1 MVAAVLPFLVDLHVH
16 TTGGSADA
24 SLRPV
29 QLGPEAAKLGLH
41 GVAVTEHFRV
51 WTEYEVES
59 HAAGNDLLILPG
71 QEYSTSLGHILAFGL
86 KPFLGDS
93 RDPATLYAAAER
105 DGGLLIAAH
114 PFRYFFRTPTQGYH
128 PSTMR
133 TNDPSEAASLPIF
146 QFVHAIEALNGH
158 CTEEEND
165 FAGEVAALLGLP
177 TTAGSD
183 AHYADDLGRCFTVF
197 DRTVSNIAELIETI
211 RLGQQRLLRR
221 RPEEE
226 APVQFGREPLSEA

>member
-1 MVAAVLPFLVDLHVH
+1 MPSFFVDLHVH

-24 SLRPV
+24 SLRPP
-29 QLGPEAAKLGLH
+29 QLGPEAGKLGLH

-51 WTEYEVES
+51 WGESEVDS
-59 HAAGNDLLILPG
+59 HGTDVLILPG
-71 QEYSTSLGHILAFGL
+71 REYSTSLGHILAFGVG
-86 KPFLGDS
+86 PFSGDS
-93 RDPATLYAAAER
+93 RDPATLFAAAQR

-133 TNDPSEAASLPIF
+133 TNDPAEAATLPIF

-165 FAGEVAALLGLP
+165 FAGEVAALLGLQI
-177 TTAGSD
+177 TAGSD
-183 AHYADDLGRCFTVF
+183 AHYAEDLGRCLTVF
-197 DRTVSNIAELIETI
+197 DEPVSNVGELIDNI
-211 RLGQQRLLRR
+211 RLGQHRLLQR
-221 RPEEE
+221 RPG
-226 APVQFGREPLSEA
+226 AVNHGPSSQH

>member
-1 MVAAVLPFLVDLHVH
+1 MVAAISPFLVDLHVH

-29 QLGPEAAKLGLH
+29 QLGPEAGKLGLH

-51 WTEYEVES
+51 WTDYEVES
-59 HAAGNDLLILPG
+59 HAAGTGLLILPG
-71 QEYSTSLGHILAFGL
+71 QEYSTSLGHILAFGV
-86 KPFLGDS
+86 KPFSGDS
-93 RDPATLYAAAER
+93 RDPAALYAAAER

-133 TNDPSEAASLPIF
+133 TSDPAEAATLPIF

-183 AHYADDLGRCFTVF
+183 AHYADDLGRCVTGLE
-197 DRTVSNIAELIETI
+197 RPVSNVNELIEAIYSGRQELI
-211 RLGQQRLLRR
+211 RLG
-221 RPEEE
+221 P
-226 APVQFGREPLSEA
+226 REPTAAAHA

>member
-1 MVAAVLPFLVDLHVH
+1 MVAAISSFLVDLHVH

-41 GVAVTEHFRV
+41 GVAVTEHFRL
-51 WTEYEVES
+51 WTEHEVQW
-59 HAAGNDLLILPG
+59 HASGHDLLILPG
-71 QEYSTSLGHILAFGL
+71 QEYSTSLGHILAFGVT
-86 KPFLGDS
+86 PFSGDS
-93 RDPATLYAAAER
+93 RDPATLYEAAER

-133 TNDPSEAASLPIF
+133 TNDPAEAATLPIF

-165 FAGEVAALLGLP
+165 FAREVAELLGLP

-183 AHYADDLGRCFTVF
+183 AHYPDDLGRCLTGFE
-197 DRTVSNIAELIETI
+197 RPLSNITELVETL
-211 RLGQQRLLRR
+211 RLGKHRLMRR
-221 RPEEE
+221 R
-226 APVQFGREPLSEA
+226 AEPNIGFNRY